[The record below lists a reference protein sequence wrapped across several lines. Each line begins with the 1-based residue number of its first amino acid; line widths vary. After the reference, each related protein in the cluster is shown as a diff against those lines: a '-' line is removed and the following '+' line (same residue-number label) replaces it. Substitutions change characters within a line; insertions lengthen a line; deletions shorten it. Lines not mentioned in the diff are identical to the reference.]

1 MDLITLLGWIIL
13 AIMFGTGL
21 VVSVFVLIYIA
32 KEIML
37 GD

>member
-13 AIMFGTGL
+13 AIMFGTSL